1 MITDSVYE
9 CPVCQ
14 GSHKS
19 LYRLV
24 GMNVLACDKLT
35 TVGETRFFPAHSVIA
50 VGAGL
55 GVDSVPDK
63 PANVLDLQA
72 RLAELERR
80 KKAREEVASGPSAAE
95 LQAKIDALEKEQQ
108 A

>member
-1 MITDSVYE
+1 MITDSMYD

-14 GSHKS
+14 GAHKS

-35 TVGETRFFPAHSVIA
+35 PVGEVRMFPGRSIIA

-55 GVDSVPDK
+55 GVDQMPEKVASVY
-63 PANVLDLQA
+63 DLQG

-80 KKAREEVASGPSAAE
+80 REARKAEVAGPSAAE
-95 LQAKIDALEKEQQ
+95 LQAQIDQLEKELQ